1 MKLKKLLLMTMII
14 LVTILAACS
23 DNDSAGNAESSEAAK
38 ENLND
43 EQFPIVKEEITLDIF
58 AGKTAPSNDDWNDVM
73 IFNEYEDMTN
83 IDVNWEMVPLNSLEE
98 KRNLALASGTLPDAF
113 HSTWM
118 PTSDILKY
126 GEQGVFISLNDLI
139 EEHAPN
145 LKKFLEE
152 NPDIKKGIT
161 FPDGNIYSLPTIF
174 EPEFISMRMGAKPW
188 INQEWL
194 DALGMDMP
202 QTTEEFYDYLKA
214 VKEEDPNGN
223 GEADEIPLGGPHTG
237 WLIDYLKGSFGVGNR
252 GPSTGYI
259 DAEPGS
265 DELRFWP
272 LSDGYKQM
280 LEYMNKLYSEGLLE
294 QNIFTMEM
302 SQYLANATE
311 GLYGATNW
319 FSPVDIFGKEAGGA
333 FTGIP
338 ALEGPDGD
346 KQFSRFISPITNV
359 GSFIITNENENPAAT
374 IRWID
379 HFYGEEGMKL
389 FFMGI
394 EGETFEETED
404 GEYVY
409 MDHITESDEGL
420 TFEQEAAKY
429 LTWFGG
435 GYPSMT
441 TEQFFNGAESSE
453 QSLAAAETLNPNLI
467 EETWPAFIFTNEE
480 NRVLSSI
487 GTDITKYVGEMQDKF
502 ITGDVP
508 LSEWDNYVETLKSMG
523 FEEYMGV
530 QQAAYE
536 RYLEN

>member
-1 MKLKKLLLMTMII
+1 
-14 LVTILAACS
+14 
-23 DNDSAGNAESSEAAK
+23 
-38 ENLND
+38 
-43 EQFPIVKEEITLDIF
+43 
-58 AGKTAPSNDDWNDVM
+58 
-73 IFNEYEDMTN
+73 
-83 IDVNWEMVPLNSLEE
+83 
-98 KRNLALASGTLPDAF
+98 
-113 HSTWM
+113 M
-118 PTSDILKY
+118 PTTDILKY
-126 GEQGVFISLNDLI
+126 GEQGVFIPLNDLI

-145 LKKFLEE
+145 LTKLLEE

-174 EPEFISMRMGAKPW
+174 EPDFLSMRMGAKPW

-237 WLIDYLKGSFGVGNR
+237 WLIDYLKGSFGIGNR

-259 DAEPGS
+259 DADPGS

-272 LSDGYKQM
+272 IDDGYKQM
-280 LEYMNKLYSEGLLE
+280 LEYMHKLYSEGLLE
-294 QNIFTMEM
+294 QNIFSIEM

-319 FSPVDIFGKEAGGA
+319 FSPIDIFGKEAGRA
-333 FTGIP
+333 FTGLP

-346 KQFSRFISPITNV
+346 KQFSRFISPITNM
-359 GSFIITNENENPAAT
+359 GSFIITSENENPEAT

-394 EGETFEETED
+394 EGETYEETED

-409 MDHITESDEGL
+409 MDHITNSDEGL

-441 TEQFFNGAESSE
+441 TEQFFIGAESSE
-453 QSLAAAETLNPNLI
+453 QSLAAAETLNPDLI

-480 NRVLSSI
+480 NRVLSSV
-487 GTDITKYVGEMQDKF
+487 GTDIGKYVEEMKDKF
-502 ITGDVP
+502 ISGDIP
-508 LSEWDNYVETLKSMG
+508 LSEWDNYVETIKSMG
-523 FEEYMGV
+523 FEEYMEV
-530 QQAAYE
+530 QQAAFD
-536 RYLEN
+536 RYMEN